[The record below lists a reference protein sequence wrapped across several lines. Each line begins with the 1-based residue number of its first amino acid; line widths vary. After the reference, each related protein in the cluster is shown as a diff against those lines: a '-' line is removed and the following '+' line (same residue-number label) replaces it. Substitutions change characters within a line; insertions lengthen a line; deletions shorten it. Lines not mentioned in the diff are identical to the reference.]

1 MAIDLLESCSTM
13 CSDGRR
19 YAALCGQNPA
29 TIARWPSRL
38 GGPTT
43 VKPQLTPRA
52 GRPLCPGSV
61 TAVVHHELVS
71 DPYVDS
77 VYQWWHL
84 SHPSPELLAAE
95 ADGWL
100 GQPGRVLDA
109 GCGLGTEIGYL
120 AGRGWRVIG
129 LDLSEPAL
137 RRANQE
143 HAEPS
148 FIRAD
153 VLHLPFQAHTFDV
166 LLDRGC
172 FHYLS
177 GRERNSYAA
186 EARRV
191 IRPGGRMLLR
201 ACLTSAGMR
210 NDVNEDVI
218 SDCFESWSID
228 SLKHAKLPS
237 DTRILPALEVRLTC
251 R

>member
-1 MAIDLLESCSTM
+1 M
-13 CSDGRR
+13 
-19 YAALCGQNPA
+19 
-29 TIARWPSRL
+29 
-38 GGPTT
+38 
-43 VKPQLTPRA
+43 
-52 GRPLCPGSV
+52 
-61 TAVVHHELVS
+61 S
-71 DPYVDS
+71 DPYLDN

-84 SHPSPELLAAE
+84 SYPSPELLAAE
-95 ADGWL
+95 SDGWL

-137 RRANQE
+137 RRASQE
-143 HAEPS
+143 HPGLS
-148 FIRAD
+148 FIRGD
-153 VLHLPFQAHTFDV
+153 VLHLPFQARAFDL

-177 GRERNSYAA
+177 GHERTNYAA

-201 ACLTSAGMR
+201 ACLTSAGMG
-210 NDVNEDVI
+210 NDVDEDVI
-218 SDCFESWSID
+218 SGCFEGWSID

-237 DTRILPALEVRLTC
+237 DTRTLPALEIRL
-251 R
+251 RR